1 MTLNITYE
9 LTLKSDAIVVDT
21 PKVLSNSDSMQVTTK
36 YSSNLVPNVNT
47 KRLDLILQENAPIN
61 GDASKEVTINLQ
73 ELEVN
78 EIKIIHLKSIKNFYY
93 KFSQTEEELNNIP
106 YDRCKIFFKDYG
118 DIISSETYTPPQPIP
133 KYVRFLNPNN
143 LNTGPITISL
153 ILITSY
159 QD

>member
-9 LTLKSDAIVVDT
+9 VTLKSDAIIVDS

-36 YSSNLVPNVNT
+36 YSSTSVPNVNT
-47 KRLDLILQENAPIN
+47 KRLDLILQENAPVN

-73 ELEVN
+73 ELGVN
-78 EIKIIHLKSIKNFYY
+78 GIKIIHLKSIKNFYY
-93 KFSQTEEELNNIP
+93 KFSQTREELDNIP

-118 DIISSETYTPPQPIP
+118 DIISSEAYVPPQPVP
-133 KYVRFLNPNN
+133 KYVRFLNPNS

-153 ILITSY
+153 VLITSY